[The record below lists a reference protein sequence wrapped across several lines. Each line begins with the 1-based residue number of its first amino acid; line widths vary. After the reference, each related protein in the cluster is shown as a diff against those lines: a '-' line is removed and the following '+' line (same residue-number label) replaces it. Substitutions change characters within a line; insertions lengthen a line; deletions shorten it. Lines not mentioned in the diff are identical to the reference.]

1 MGLILAIGWL
11 LEGIASIAHAFT
23 AGDVSGL
30 RRVAVALG
38 GVVLVIGA
46 IIVAA
51 FPLTSIALLIRWSAI
66 LLLIIGIVEIVGS
79 LIQRRGQFR
88 AGAAA

>member
-11 LEGIASIAHAFT
+11 LDGFASIAHAVT
-23 AGDVSGL
+23 ASGVSGL
-30 RRVAVALG
+30 RRVAVALA
-38 GVVLVIGA
+38 GVVLVIGG

-51 FPLTSIALLIRWSAI
+51 FPQTSIALLIRWSAI
-66 LLLIIGIVEIVGS
+66 LLLIVGIAEIVGA
-79 LIQRRGQFR
+79 LLQRRRDSR